1 MAELADALST
11 LVSQTSGEA
20 SIVFLENSVR
30 DVDFGINDYEKGSTQ
45 PVRFDSYVAHSG
57 NPMSKNSGIA
67 DVLNYEYLL
76 NALENVV
83 ELPRFGLLEQ
93 MADELLDSVM
103 LPEPVI
109 AATSKITTA
118 DDPGVGGDIGSF
130 LSRVQSEG

>member
-30 DVDFGINDYEKGSTQ
+30 DVDIGIHDYEKGSTQ
-45 PVRFDSYVAHSG
+45 PVRFDIYVAHSG

-109 AATSKITTA
+109 AATVKITKTSV
-118 DDPGVGGDIGSF
+118 PGVEGSLGCCITRF
-130 LSRVQSEG
+130 K

>member
-30 DVDFGINDYEKGSTQ
+30 DVDIGIHDYEKVSTQ
-45 PVRFDSYVAHSG
+45 PVRFDIYVAHSG
-57 NPMSKNSGIA
+57 NPTSKNSGIA

-76 NALENVV
+76 NALETVV

-93 MADELLDSVM
+93 MADELLDFVM

-109 AATSKITTA
+109 AATVKITKTSV
-118 DDPGVGGDIGSF
+118 PGVEGSLGCCITRF
-130 LSRVQSEG
+130 K

>member
-30 DVDFGINDYEKGSTQ
+30 DVDIGIHDYEKGSTQ
-45 PVRFDSYVAHSG
+45 PVRFDIYVAHSG
-57 NPMSKNSGIA
+57 NPTSKNSGIA

-76 NALENVV
+76 NALETVV

-109 AATSKITTA
+109 AATVKITKTSV
-118 DDPGVGGDIGSF
+118 PGVEGSLGCCITRF
-130 LSRVQSEG
+130 K

>member
-20 SIVFLENSVR
+20 SIVFLENSIR
-30 DVDFGINDYEKGSTQ
+30 DVDIGIHDYEKGSTQ
-45 PVRFDSYVAHSG
+45 PVRFDIYVAHSG
-57 NPMSKNSGIA
+57 TPLSKNSGIA

-109 AATSKITTA
+109 AATVKITKTSV
-118 DDPGVGGDIGSF
+118 PGVEGSLGCCITRF
-130 LSRVQSEG
+130 K

>member
-30 DVDFGINDYEKGSTQ
+30 DVDIGIHDYEKGSTQ
-45 PVRFDSYVAHSG
+45 PVRFDIYVALSG
-57 NPMSKNSGIA
+57 NPTSKNSGIA

-109 AATSKITTA
+109 AATVKITKTSV
-118 DDPGVGGDIGSF
+118 PGVEGSLGCCITRF
-130 LSRVQSEG
+130 K

>member
-1 MAELADALST
+1 MAELADPLST

-30 DVDFGINDYEKGSTQ
+30 DVDIGIHDYEKGSTQ
-45 PVRFDSYVAHSG
+45 PVRFDIYVAHSG
-57 NPMSKNSGIA
+57 NPTSKNSGIA

-109 AATSKITTA
+109 AATVKITKTSV
-118 DDPGVGGDIGSF
+118 PGVEGSLGCCITRF
-130 LSRVQSEG
+130 K

>member
-20 SIVFLENSVR
+20 SIVFLENSIR
-30 DVDFGINDYEKGSTQ
+30 DVDIGIHDYEKGSTQ
-45 PVRFDSYVAHSG
+45 PVRFDIYVAHSG

-109 AATSKITTA
+109 AATVKITKTSV
-118 DDPGVGGDIGSF
+118 PGVEGSLGCCITRF
-130 LSRVQSEG
+130 K

>member
-30 DVDFGINDYEKGSTQ
+30 DVDIGIHDYEKGSTQ
-45 PVRFDSYVAHSG
+45 PVRFDIYVAHSR

-109 AATSKITTA
+109 AATVKITKTSV
-118 DDPGVGGDIGSF
+118 PGVEGSLGCCITRF
-130 LSRVQSEG
+130 K

>member
-11 LVSQTSGEA
+11 LISQTSGEA

-30 DVDFGINDYEKGSTQ
+30 DVDIGIHDYEKGSTQ
-45 PVRFDSYVAHSG
+45 PVRFDIYVAHSG
-57 NPMSKNSGIA
+57 NPTSKNSGIA

-109 AATSKITTA
+109 AATVKITKTSV
-118 DDPGVGGDIGSF
+118 PGVEGSLGCCITRF
-130 LSRVQSEG
+130 K

>member
-30 DVDFGINDYEKGSTQ
+30 DVDIGIHDYEKGSTQ
-45 PVRFDSYVAHSG
+45 PVRFDIYVAHSG
-57 NPMSKNSGIA
+57 NPTSKNSGIA

-76 NALENVV
+76 NALETVV

-93 MADELLDSVM
+93 MADELLDFVM

-109 AATSKITTA
+109 AATVKITKTSV
-118 DDPGVGGDIGSF
+118 PGVEGSLGCCITRF
-130 LSRVQSEG
+130 K

>member
-30 DVDFGINDYEKGSTQ
+30 DVDIGIHDYEKGSTQ
-45 PVRFDSYVAHSG
+45 PVRFDIYVAHSG
-57 NPMSKNSGIA
+57 NPMSKSSGIA

-109 AATSKITTA
+109 AATVKITKTSV
-118 DDPGVGGDIGSF
+118 PGVEGSLGCCITRF
-130 LSRVQSEG
+130 K

>member
-30 DVDFGINDYEKGSTQ
+30 DVDIGIHDYEKGSTQ
-45 PVRFDSYVAHSG
+45 PVRFDIYVAHSG

-76 NALENVV
+76 NALETVV

-93 MADELLDSVM
+93 MADELLDFVM

-109 AATSKITTA
+109 AATVKITKTSV
-118 DDPGVGGDIGSF
+118 PGVEGSLGCCITRF
-130 LSRVQSEG
+130 K

>member
-30 DVDFGINDYEKGSTQ
+30 DVDIGIHDYEKGSTQ
-45 PVRFDSYVAHSG
+45 PVRFDIYVAHSG
-57 NPMSKNSGIA
+57 NPLSKNSGIA

-109 AATSKITTA
+109 AATVKITKTSV
-118 DDPGVGGDIGSF
+118 PGVEGSLGCCITRF
-130 LSRVQSEG
+130 K

>member
-30 DVDFGINDYEKGSTQ
+30 DVDIGIHDYEKGSTQ
-45 PVRFDSYVAHSG
+45 PVRFDIYVAHSG

-109 AATSKITTA
+109 AATVKITKTSV
-118 DDPGVGGDIGSF
+118 PGVEGSLGCCIARF
-130 LSRVQSEG
+130 K

>member
-30 DVDFGINDYEKGSTQ
+30 DVDIGIHDYEKGSTQ
-45 PVRFDSYVAHSG
+45 PVRFDIYVAHSG
-57 NPMSKNSGIA
+57 NPTSKNSGIA

-109 AATSKITTA
+109 AATVKITKTSV
-118 DDPGVGGDIGSF
+118 PGVEGSLGCCITRF
-130 LSRVQSEG
+130 K

>member
-20 SIVFLENSVR
+20 SIVFLENSIR
-30 DVDFGINDYEKGSTQ
+30 DVDIGIHDYEKGSTQ
-45 PVRFDSYVAHSG
+45 PVRFDIYVAHSG
-57 NPMSKNSGIA
+57 NPTSKNSGIA

-109 AATSKITTA
+109 AATVKITKTSV
-118 DDPGVGGDIGSF
+118 PGVEGSLGCCITRF
-130 LSRVQSEG
+130 K

>member
-20 SIVFLENSVR
+20 SIVFLENCVR
-30 DVDFGINDYEKGSTQ
+30 DVDIGIHDYEKGSTQ
-45 PVRFDSYVAHSG
+45 PVRFDIYVAHSG
-57 NPMSKNSGIA
+57 NPTSKNSGIA

-109 AATSKITTA
+109 AATVKITKTCV
-118 DDPGVGGDIGSF
+118 PVVEGSLGCCITRF
-130 LSRVQSEG
+130 K

>member
-1 MAELADALST
+1 
-11 LVSQTSGEA
+11 
-20 SIVFLENSVR
+20 
-30 DVDFGINDYEKGSTQ
+30 
-45 PVRFDSYVAHSG
+45 
-57 NPMSKNSGIA
+57 MSKNSGIA

-109 AATSKITTA
+109 AATVKITKTSV
-118 DDPGVGGDIGSF
+118 PGVEGSLGCCITRF
-130 LSRVQSEG
+130 K

>member
-30 DVDFGINDYEKGSTQ
+30 DVDIGIHDYEKGSTQ
-45 PVRFDSYVAHSG
+45 PVRIDIYVAHSG

-93 MADELLDSVM
+93 MTDELVDSVM

-109 AATSKITTA
+109 AATVKITKTSV
-118 DDPGVGGDIGSF
+118 PGVEGSLGCCITRF
-130 LSRVQSEG
+130 K

>member
-11 LVSQTSGEA
+11 LVSQTSGVA
-20 SIVFLENSVR
+20 SIVLLENSVR
-30 DVDFGINDYEKGSTQ
+30 DVDIVIHDYEMGSTQ
-45 PVRFDSYVAHSG
+45 PVRFDIYVAHSG

-109 AATSKITTA
+109 AATVKITKTSV
-118 DDPGVGGDIGSF
+118 PGVEGSLGCCLTRF
-130 LSRVQSEG
+130 K

>member
-30 DVDFGINDYEKGSTQ
+30 DVDIGIHDYEMGSTQ
-45 PVRFDSYVAHSG
+45 PVRFDIYVAHSG

-109 AATSKITTA
+109 AATVKITKTSV
-118 DDPGVGGDIGSF
+118 PGVEGSLGCCITRF
-130 LSRVQSEG
+130 K

>member
-30 DVDFGINDYEKGSTQ
+30 DVDIGIHDYEKGSTQ
-45 PVRFDSYVAHSG
+45 PVRFDIYVAHSG

-103 LPEPVI
+103 
-109 AATSKITTA
+109 
-118 DDPGVGGDIGSF
+118 
-130 LSRVQSEG
+130 

>member
-1 MAELADALST
+1 LAELADALST

-30 DVDFGINDYEKGSTQ
+30 DVDIGIHDYEKGSTQ
-45 PVRFDSYVAHSG
+45 PVRFDIYVAHSG
-57 NPMSKNSGIA
+57 NPTSKNSGIA

-109 AATSKITTA
+109 AATVKITKTSV
-118 DDPGVGGDIGSF
+118 PGVEGSLGCCITRF
-130 LSRVQSEG
+130 K

>member
-20 SIVFLENSVR
+20 SIVFLENSIR
-30 DVDFGINDYEKGSTQ
+30 DVDIGIHDYEKGSTQ
-45 PVRFDSYVAHSG
+45 PVRFDIYVAHSG

-67 DVLNYEYLL
+67 AGLNYEYLL

-109 AATSKITTA
+109 AATVKITKTSV
-118 DDPGVGGDIGSF
+118 PGVEGSLGCCITRF
-130 LSRVQSEG
+130 K

>member
-30 DVDFGINDYEKGSTQ
+30 DVDIGIHDYEKRSTQ
-45 PVRFDSYVAHSG
+45 PVRFDIYVAHSG

-109 AATSKITTA
+109 AATVKITKTSV
-118 DDPGVGGDIGSF
+118 PGVEGSLGCCITRF
-130 LSRVQSEG
+130 K